1 MAVVVVIT
9 VGLTLLGLMYDVR
22 ESVRVDTIIN

>member
-9 VGLTLLGLMYDVR
+9 VGLTLGLMYDVS
-22 ESVRVDTIIN
+22 ESARVDTIIN

>member
-9 VGLTLLGLMYDVR
+9 VGLTLLGLMYDVS
-22 ESVRVDTIIN
+22 ESARVDTIIN